1 MAPATERG
9 AFEALTLTYVA
20 VLYSVAM
27 SLARDPD
34 EARDLVQETYYK
46 AFRFWRRF
54 QPGTHAKAWLL
65 TILRHTHINTYR
77 KRMRYTVL
85 SMMDTAAPVASESS
99 PMPEDVASTAID
111 EFLRRVVQDEVKQ
124 ALDAVPEPFR
134 LPVMLAD
141 LADCS
146 YQEIADRM
154 GCPVGT
160 VMSRLHR
167 GRKLL
172 RQHLQTFA
180 VEAGYVNARRGKAS
194 IEAGGN
200 ASRQGMHRG

>member
-1 MAPATERG
+1 MALATERDD
-9 AFEALTLTYVA
+9 FEALTLTYLD
-20 VLYSVAM
+20 VLYGVGM
-27 SLARDPD
+27 SLTHDPD
-34 EARDLVQETYYK
+34 EAQELVQETYYR

-65 TILRHTHINTYR
+65 TILRNTHINIYR
-77 KRMRYTVL
+77 KRMRQAESYAYDV
-85 SMMDTAAPVASESS
+85 AAQPVPERSI
-99 PMPEDVASTAID
+99 MPEDVASASVD
-111 EFLRRVVQDEVKQ
+111 ELLRRVVQDEVKQ

-146 YQEIADRM
+146 YQEIADRVD
-154 GCPVGT
+154 CPVGT

-172 RQHLQTFA
+172 RQRLRAFA
-180 VEAGYVNARRGKAS
+180 QEAGYV
-194 IEAGGN
+194 
-200 ASRQGMHRG
+200 HR